1 MAQLTKQDIDRILG
15 RQSIADRV
23 LPVRGDVLKAPE
35 RGIVSGTWAD
45 ILKPITA
52 ATVLGVPVGDIAL
65 GDVQRGLD
73 AISRGSQVTYGNNL
87 QVGLRPEYAA
97 LALAAT
103 PTGKAR
109 KAAGAGYD
117 MAKIAKQY
125 PDTMPPVLAFD
136 EKTGKEFL
144 KKVNSEEAA
153 AVEKARKAAQKE
165 IDKGNYTPFF
175 PLEDRYYADVSS
187 YPLAGNTLID
197 TLPKKAETLARHKEK
212 YDTPEVRAKLT
223 AAYEKGSQS
232 PMTKDWYATGQL
244 ENEFIKEY
252 GKKEGSRLYKEA
264 FADAMAATTGGAD
277 PTSNLLMAYYG
288 NFMRNAGKDLPANAY
303 DLPYP
308 IGGRF
313 ASGNIG
319 MYDKVI
325 NQGRG
330 LSAAEQP
337 KRFDFSANFLGH
349 RDKAT
354 MDEQMSSA
362 WDLLAPPKGTY
373 GVFEGVVQ
381 DLAKQRGIPAANF
394 QDVTW
399 AGLKGSTGK
408 PMMQHINEAIERTSR
423 VTGKSPEDVVRDSLV
438 RRTAPLYSVAPFG
451 LLYDQNYQE
460 GQ

>member
-1 MAQLTKQDIDRILG
+1 MALTQAELDRILNSQG
-15 RQSIADRV
+15 IAQRV
-23 LPVRGDVLKAPE
+23 FDANQPTVTNTPRSM
-35 RGIVSGTWAD
+35 VSGTWAD
-45 ILKPITA
+45 ILKPI
-52 ATVLGVPVGDIAL
+52 VSNPVGEFIGAADMQRAL
-65 GDVQRGLD
+65 DSASYGKPLTTGGSVQTG
-73 AISRGSQVTYGNNL
+73 GF
-87 QVGLRPEYAA
+87 RPEYLAAA
-97 LALAAT
+97 LGLT
-103 PTGKAR
+103 PMGKGK
-109 KAAGAGYD
+109 KAAEAGYD

-125 PDTMPPVLAFD
+125 PDIAPPVMAID
-136 EKTGKEFL
+136 KKTGKEFL
-144 KKVNSEEAA
+144 QKVNSAEAL

-165 IDKGNYTPFF
+165 IDKGNYTPYF
-175 PLEDRYYADVSS
+175 PLEERYYADASS
-187 YPLAGNTLID
+187 YPLVGNTLKD
-197 TLPKKAETLARHKEK
+197 TLPKKAETLAKHQAT
-212 YDTPEVRAKLT
+212 YDTPEVRKKLSE
-223 AAYEKGSQS
+223 AFERGSQS

-277 PTSNLLMAYYG
+277 PTANLLMGYYG
-288 NFMRNAGKDLPANAY
+288 NYMRQAGKELPANAY
-303 DLPYP
+303 NMPYP

-325 NQGRG
+325 NQGKG

-337 KRFDFSANFLGH
+337 KRFNFSGNFLGY

-373 GVFEGVVQ
+373 GIFENVVQ
-381 DLAKQRGIPAANF
+381 DLAKQKGIPAANF

-408 PMMQHINEAIERTSR
+408 PMMQHVNEAIERTAR
-423 VTGKSPEDVVRDSLV
+423 VTGKAPEEVVRDSLV
-438 RRTAPLYSVAPFG
+438 RRTSPLYSVAPFG
-451 LLYDQNYQE
+451 LLYNQQSE
-460 GQ
+460 QGK

>member
-1 MAQLTKQDIDRILG
+1 MAQLTQKDIDKILG
-15 RQSIADRV
+15 RQSVADRV
-23 LPVRGDVLKAPE
+23 LPVRGDILKAPE

-45 ILKPITA
+45 ILKPITSA
-52 ATVLGVPVGDIAL
+52 SVAGVPVGDIAF
-65 GDVQRGLD
+65 GDIQRGLD
-73 AISRGSQVTYGNNL
+73 AISRNAPLTYGDNL
-87 QVGLRPEYAA
+87 QVGFRPEYAA

-103 PTGKAR
+103 PVGKGK
-109 KAAGAGYD
+109 KAADVGYD

-136 EKTGKEFL
+136 KKTGKEFL
-144 KKVNSEEAA
+144 QKVNSPEAI

-175 PLEDRYYADVSS
+175 PLEQRYYADVSS
-187 YPLAGNTLID
+187 YPLTGNTMVD
-197 TLPKKAETLARHKEK
+197 TLPKKAETLAKHKEK
-212 YDTPEVRAKLT
+212 YDTPEVRAKLN
-223 AAYEKGSQS
+223 AAFEKGSQF
-232 PMTKDWYATGQL
+232 PLTKDWYATGQL

-252 GKKEGSRLYKEA
+252 GKKEGSKLYKEA

-288 NFMRNAGKDLPANAY
+288 NFVRNAGKDLPANAY

-408 PMMQHINEAIERTSR
+408 PMIQHVNEAIERTSR
-423 VTGKSPEDVVRDSLV
+423 VTGKTPEEVVRDSLV
-438 RRTAPLYSVAPFG
+438 KRTAPLYSVAPFG